1 MNFKQRFLRYL
12 IGVAIGCAVVFFMF
26 PNYDWLG
33 WTPQKRMKED
43 LHRFPFTVDSCAT
56 YKMECYGLS
65 DAQLQLAK
73 NDGSFDFDKS
83 DVKANPR
90 RYHLN
95 YGEYSFIIAM
105 TDTTSQLIDIM
116 NASKVCMCP

>member
-1 MNFKQRFLRYL
+1 MNFRQRLLRYL

-43 LHRFPFTVDSCAT
+43 LRDFPFMVDSCAA
-56 YKMECYGLS
+56 YKMDCYGLTQ
-65 DAQLQLAK
+65 AQLNMAK

-83 DVKANPR
+83 DV
-90 RYHLN
+90 N
-95 YGEYSFIIAM
+95 YGDYSFIIAM
-105 TDTTSQLIDIM
+105 TDSTSELKDVL
-116 NASKVCMCP
+116 NPSKVCMCP

>member
-1 MNFKQRFLRYL
+1 MNFRQRLLRYL

-43 LHRFPFTVDSCAT
+43 LREFPFTVDSCAAF
-56 YKMECYGLS
+56 KLNCYGLTQE
-65 DAQLQLAK
+65 QLQLAK
-73 NDGSFDFDKS
+73 NEGSFDFDKS
-83 DVKANPR
+83 DVKATPR

-95 YGEYSFIIAM
+95 FGDYSFIIAM
-105 TDTTSQLIDIM
+105 TDSTSELKDVL
-116 NASKVCMCP
+116 NPSKVCMCP